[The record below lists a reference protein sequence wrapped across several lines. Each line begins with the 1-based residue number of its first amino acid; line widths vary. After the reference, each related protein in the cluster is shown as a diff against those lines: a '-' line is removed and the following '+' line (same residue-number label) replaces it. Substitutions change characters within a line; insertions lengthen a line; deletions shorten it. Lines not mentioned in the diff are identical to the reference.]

1 MSYPKRYVPTRLSK
15 KDKKKQKRELNKS
28 RKAYK
33 KGKYYT
39 RKKVKSFKS
48 KESPHVT
55 KAKRIYGVEKISASS
70 KLAKKTGCSVSVL
83 RKIVKK
89 GQGAYFSSGSRPNQ
103 TGHSW
108 GRARLASSITGGKAA
123 AVDFNILNSG
133 CKSGSKAL
141 RLAKS
146 AKKRHGYGT
155 RRVPKHKGGTGSLAS
170 LMVYQGTKSKENR
183 EGRENF
189 EIFEVSLR

>member
-70 KLAKKTGCSVSVL
+70 KLAKKTGCSISAL

-89 GQGAYFSSGSRPNQ
+89 GQGAYYSSGSRPNQ
-103 TGHSW
+103 TATSW
-108 GRARLASSITGGKAA
+108 GIARMASDITAGKAA
-123 AVDFNILNSG
+123 AVDFNILDEG
-133 CKSGSKAL
+133 CDHNKKAYK
-141 RLAKS
+141 LAVQ
-146 AKKRHGYGT
+146 ARKKHKFGKRK
-155 RRVPKHKGGTGSLAS
+155 VPKAS
-170 LMVYQGTKSKENR
+170 D
-183 EGRENF
+183 
-189 EIFEVSLR
+189 

>member
-55 KAKRIYGVEKISASS
+55 KAKRIYGVEK
-70 KLAKKTGCSVSVL
+70 G
-83 RKIVKK
+83 
-89 GQGAYFSSGSRPNQ
+89 
-103 TGHSW
+103 
-108 GRARLASSITGGKAA
+108 
-123 AVDFNILNSG
+123 
-133 CKSGSKAL
+133 
-141 RLAKS
+141 
-146 AKKRHGYGT
+146 
-155 RRVPKHKGGTGSLAS
+155 
-170 LMVYQGTKSKENR
+170 
-183 EGRENF
+183 
-189 EIFEVSLR
+189 